1 MQFMQRERLI
11 AIAPFAL
18 VAALAAGVAL
28 AGFVA
33 SPHTRIESAGA
44 STSSAPASAAQTSVA
59 ESASPEP
66 KASPSSAPSAAAAS
80 SDPKSNDA
88 GAMLRVHNELRAA
101 IGAPAVRADDR
112 VTAAAQ
118 HHAEYLAR
126 AGIIGHDETSGEP
139 GFTGAS
145 VRDRLAAQGYAGATA
160 SEVAASSDT
169 GTEDVRFLWDL
180 PYHRLGLMHP
190 HAVVAGWGHADIG
203 GHTATVGVIVFDF
216 TPAALE
222 RVRSPAAG
230 QRVTGSWAGEE
241 SPDALPPG
249 ASRPVGYP
257 VMVVYSNAAQVD
269 LRSAKLTDASGHDI
283 AVSAVP
289 QIYERDYVAVVPTA
303 PLAAGA
309 SYRVRLELSVGGSDV
324 VEEWEFETER

>member
-1 MQFMQRERLI
+1 MGRRRLF

-28 AGFVA
+28 GGFIV
-33 SPHTRIESAGA
+33 SPHARTESAGTSA
-44 STSSAPASAAQTSVA
+44 SNAPGSPAQTSVA
-59 ESASPEP
+59 ESVSPEP
-66 KASPSSAPSAAAAS
+66 KASPTSAPSAAAAS
-80 SDPKSNDA
+80 SGPKSNDA

-101 IGAPAVRADDR
+101 VGAPAVRADDR

-126 AGIIGHDETSGEP
+126 AGVIGHDETAGEP

-145 VRDRLAAQGYAGATA
+145 VRDRLAAQGYADATA

-216 TPAALE
+216 APAALE

-241 SPDALPPG
+241 SPDPLPPG

-269 LRSAKLTDASGHDI
+269 LRSAKLADASGRDI
-283 AVSAVP
+283 AVSVVP

-309 SYRVRLELSVGGSDV
+309 RFRVRLELSVGGSDV